1 MYTDC
6 YYSIKTN
13 SGITNNFGSATG
25 VKQGCSLS
33 PTLSNI
39 FQNDLHDIFD
49 QTCHPIE
56 LDETYFNSLS
66 WADDLVLI
74 SQSSNGL
81 QACLNKLESYCN
93 KWHLNVN
100 VKKTKTMVMAPG
112 NPKVPNFYFS
122 GETLECV
129 KTYKYLGLVISNN
142 GKTTNMVNDRI
153 LKAKRASFALK
164 QAIST
169 TQNISTKLSLSLF
182 DKQIEPILLY
192 GSPIWGAP
200 TCTCTLKICGN
211 ILDSTTKSSTYKCL
225 TAIGI
230 SDMEII
236 SCRRLK
242 DNNSIVV
249 TLKNI
254 SDKIS
259 IISNYMKSPATFTI
273 EDINSVPNDVE
284 RSYSNFCKFSLG
296 VSKYA
301 STTLA
306 LNELGRYPIQIRRTV
321 LAVLYWLRL
330 ENGTENTLL
339 NKAFNTMKQ
348 ENHPWLQNIQYSLWQ
363 VGLGNIWFNP
373 KTCKKN
379 SLKLLL
385 TTRLK
390 DIYIQTFDT
399 YCLDSI
405 NSEKCKVINACQQDL
420 YETKPYLSQLRSAN
434 VRSMF
439 TKMRID
445 ANCTLDSQLRSF
457 RNTKTKD
464 PLCKECNDVQS
475 VTHVLLT
482 CKNKDLTENRTMF
495 ENKICKHVY
504 KYPMFSTQ
512 EKLQTVLN
520 LKLLCKKEDKD
531 DAIETICTFVKNTY
545 RIVQNILQ

>member
-1 MYTDC
+1 MGTRLAPTYANLFMADFEEKHVYNC
-6 YYSIKTN
+6 P
-13 SGITNNFGSATG
+13 
-25 VKQGCSLS
+25 KQPLVW
-33 PTLSNI
+33 TRFI
-39 FQNDLHDIFD
+39 DDIFFIRSHGQD
-49 QTCHPIE
+49 E
-56 LDETYFNSLS
+56 LDKF
-66 WADDLVLI
+66 I
-74 SQSSNGL
+74 I
-81 QACLNKLESYCN
+81 
-93 KWHLNVN
+93 HLNSVH
-100 VKKTKTMVMAPG
+100 
-112 NPKVPNFYFS
+112 
-122 GETLECV
+122 
-129 KTYKYLGLVISNN
+129 
-142 GKTTNMVNDRI
+142 D
-153 LKAKRASFALK
+153 
-164 QAIST
+164 
-169 TQNISTKLSLSLF
+169 
-182 DKQIEPILLY
+182 
-192 GSPIWGAP
+192 
-200 TCTCTLKICGN
+200 
-211 ILDSTTKSSTYKCL
+211 
-225 TAIGI
+225 
-230 SDMEII
+230 
-236 SCRRLK
+236 
-242 DNNSIVV
+242 
-249 TLKNI
+249 
-254 SDKIS
+254 
-259 IISNYMKSPATFTI
+259 TI
-273 EDINSVPNDVE
+273 
-284 RSYSNFCKFSLG
+284 KFSLG

-495 ENKICKHVY
+495 VNKICKHVY